1 MKAYA
6 IMGLLIMLTV
16 TGCATDILKTPKY
29 TSDYAIIDT
38 LKRENLSKVDIGPGN
53 LLSRLKNAGY
63 GNYNLYQTL
72 LQMQADAS
80 PSVAGII
87 TPAFLNTL
95 ANCPT
100 GSQIFTTMLN
110 DFHSD
115 SSLAISTDGT
125 VQTVKVYAKDYF
137 NKTGASTLLT
147 SLSGAAAEDTNFVH
161 SGFQPSIAEFNA
173 PLMSWTVGNTKYNV
187 FAITSGFVPAQ
198 TVTPTPTKI
207 PFMDQRRKKNG

>member
-1 MKAYA
+1 MKSLCLKLLLSSFAF
-6 IMGLLIMLTV
+6 LLILITIAINQAYSV
-16 TGCATDILKTPKY
+16 EIVKTQN
-29 TSDYAIIDT
+29 TFVISD
-38 LKRENLSKVDIGPGN
+38 EEPGN

-110 DFHSD
+110 DFRSD

-198 TVTPTPTKI
+198 TVTPTPTKM